1 MQTWQ
6 SDIKKGVR
14 HLSHHQPDK
23 ALGFFC
29 KALERCPVAQSR
41 SLSRLLFY
49 LGVTLRRLGCV
60 DSAVKSWLLSYKLTK
75 DSFSLKMIQ
84 RYANTYGMAKQ
95 ADEERDDW
103 RAFFSLQLSRYLVT
117 KKHRRFS
124 CDAERDMVRDL
135 IYDHWR
141 QLKKRHLLSGRSPE
155 EKEKLFQSVKIVFPF
170 VVVPDQLIHPVVHVD
185 FRHSRKV
192 ELHDRCPCGSG
203 LSFMACCG
211 RIPGER
217 ELLSGIY

>member
-14 HLSHHQPDK
+14 HLSRHQPDK

-117 KKHRRFS
+117 KKHKRFS

-135 IYDHWR
+135 IYDHWL
-141 QLKKRHLLSGRSPE
+141 QLKKRHLLSGKSPE
-155 EKEKLFQSVKIVFPF
+155 EKEKLFQAVKIVFPF

-185 FRHSRKV
+185 FRHNRKV
-192 ELHDRCPCGSG
+192 ELHDRCPCG
-203 LSFMACCG
+203 
-211 RIPGER
+211 
-217 ELLSGIY
+217 YTW